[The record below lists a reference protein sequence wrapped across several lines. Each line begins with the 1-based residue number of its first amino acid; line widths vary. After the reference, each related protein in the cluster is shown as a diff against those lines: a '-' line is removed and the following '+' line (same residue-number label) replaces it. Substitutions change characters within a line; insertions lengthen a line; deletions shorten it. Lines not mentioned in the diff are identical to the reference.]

1 MRSKLPS
8 LSLARCITV
17 LFAEL
22 LNKLESVH
30 VIMFYFNRGHRVES
44 RNPGRNPKTR
54 KVKQLDDKN
63 RSKVTIMMRSAG
75 ENDTSGYLN
84 ILHTIKEL
92 EYYGNFFNKNNI
104 ALSEFLRTK
113 RSTTK
118 CDSRARAIR
127 CSRA

>member
-44 RNPGRNPKTR
+44 RNPGRNPQNTESETTR
-54 KVKQLDDKN
+54 RQKSIESDNYDAVSW
-63 RSKVTIMMRSAG
+63 R
-75 ENDTSGYLN
+75 
-84 ILHTIKEL
+84 
-92 EYYGNFFNKNNI
+92 
-104 ALSEFLRTK
+104 K
-113 RSTTK
+113 RHIWVS
-118 CDSRARAIR
+118 
-127 CSRA
+127 